1 MGINV
6 RVKRRAV
13 TTLLAFTSAVLLVIS
28 GAGTA
33 NASIN
38 WTGEVLFNN
47 ASGNASCA
55 LDNRGYPDMG
65 SCNDIGNGSMNGDIG
80 GWTLASEW
88 PDTGYANVWIR
99 NKYNDEC
106 LATTSSP
113 GPLAG
118 SLALAFEPC
127 SSSNPN
133 EEWAMTT
140 ARTPNG
146 SEHFINFFAFA
157 GRVCLDGGIGL
168 YGFREEGC
176 NPNNNWQV
184 WDIWH

>member
-1 MGINV
+1 MGITV
-6 RVKRRAV
+6 RIKRKAA
-13 TTLLAFTSAVLLVIS
+13 TTLVAFTSAVLLVIS

-38 WTGEVLFNN
+38 WTSEPLYND
-47 ASGNASCA
+47 ASGATSCA
-55 LDNRGYPDMG
+55 FDNRGNPGMG
-65 SCNDIGNGSMNGDIG
+65 SCNNLLNGSMNTD
-80 GWTLASEW
+80 LAAWNLESEW
-88 PDTGYANVWIR
+88 PDTGYANVWIQ
-99 NKYNDEC
+99 NKYNGEC

-118 SLALAFEPC
+118 SLALAFETC
-127 SSSNPN
+127 SSSNVN
-133 EEWAMTT
+133 EKWAMTT

-168 YGFREEGC
+168 YGYREEGC
-176 NPNNNWQV
+176 NPHNNWQV
-184 WDIWH
+184 WDIWQ